1 MWKTY
6 PPEMWKTMISLPG
19 RWMMWKT
26 YPPEMWRT
34 SRLLL
39 IWWMM
44 WKTYPPEMCK
54 TYSSPIRCMKGE
66 YFEKDE
72 KKVPG
77 YPQRV
82 WITKGKSVQK
92 RNDSL
97 KLTGKSE

>member
-1 MWKTY
+1 
-6 PPEMWKTMISLPG
+6 
-19 RWMMWKT
+19 
-26 YPPEMWRT
+26 
-34 SRLLL
+34 
-39 IWWMM
+39 
-44 WKTYPPEMCK
+44 
-54 TYSSPIRCMKGE
+54 MKGE

-97 KLTGKSE
+97 ELTGKSG